1 MGGSI
6 NLLDYPAFSDLELH
20 AMYLSGDADAGNEL
34 VLRYRRLVKI
44 CIRPYF
50 LAGGDSEDLLQEG
63 MIGLLSA
70 IREYDP
76 DGGSSFRS
84 FAELCIRHRVISAA
98 RSASRQKHAPLNDG
112 LSLEQL
118 QSGES
123 QQVFEHVL
131 VPSAEELVLDRTSID
146 DFIAANSRFLSEFE
160 TDILTD
166 YLSGSSYAEMAQ
178 RAGRSEKSI
187 DNAIQRIRKK
197 LARHVSFPGDLS

>member
-1 MGGSI
+1 M
-6 NLLDYPAFSDLELH
+6 LDYPVLSDLELH
-20 AMYLSGDADAGNEL
+20 SLYLDGDTEAGNAL

-70 IREYDP
+70 IREFNP
-76 DGGSSFRS
+76 DSGSSFHS
-84 FAELCIRHRVISAA
+84 FAELCIRRRVISAA

-123 QQVFEHVL
+123 QHLLHQL
-131 VPSAEELVLDRTSID
+131 IARSPEELILDQAWADSFMAACSRYLS
-146 DFIAANSRFLSEFE
+146 DFENR
-160 TDILTD
+160 ILTD
-166 YLSGSSYAEMAQ
+166 FLNGLSYEEMA
-178 RAGRSEKSI
+178 RRSGRSAKSV
-187 DNAIQRIRKK
+187 DNAIQRIRRK
-197 LARHVSFPGDLS
+197 LARNIPNPGDFS

>member
-1 MGGSI
+1 
-6 NLLDYPAFSDLELH
+6 LPDYPALSDLQLQ
-20 AMYLSGDADAGNEL
+20 ARCLGGDTAAENAL
-34 VLRYRRLVKI
+34 VLRYRRLVEA

-98 RSASRQKHAPLNDG
+98 RSASRRKHAPLNDG

-118 QSGES
+118 QSGEA
-123 QQVFEHVL
+123 QQILERASA
-131 VPSAEELVLDRTSID
+131 PSAEELVIEKTWAD
-146 DFIAANSRFLSEFE
+146 DFIAANSHILSPLEAR
-160 TDILTD
+160 ILTD
-166 YLSGSSYAEMAQ
+166 YLDGLSYAEIAQ
-178 RAGRSEKSI
+178 RTDRSEKSI
-187 DNAIQRIRKK
+187 DNAIQRIRRKM
-197 LARHVSFPGDLS
+197 ARLHPTPGDLS

>member
-1 MGGSI
+1 M
-6 NLLDYPAFSDLELH
+6 LDYPAFSDLELH
-20 AMYLSGDADAGNEL
+20 AMYLSGDVNAGNEL

-84 FAELCIRHRVISAA
+84 FAELCIRRRVISAA

-131 VPSAEELVLDRTSID
+131 VPSAEELVLDKTWTD

-160 TDILTD
+160 ADILMD
-166 YLSGSSYAEMAQ
+166 YLSGSSYTEMAQ

-187 DNAIQRIRKK
+187 DNAVQRIRKK
-197 LARHVSFPGDLS
+197 LVRHVSFPGDLS

>member
-1 MGGSI
+1 MF
-6 NLLDYPAFSDLELH
+6 DYPSLSDLELH
-20 AMYLSGDADAGNEL
+20 TLYLSGDAAAGDAL

-70 IREYDP
+70 IREFDP
-76 DGGSSFRS
+76 DSASSFHS
-84 FAELCIRHRVISAA
+84 FAELCIRRRVISAA

-123 QQVFEHVL
+123 RQMLDSVC
-131 VPSAEELVLDRTSID
+131 VPSAEDHVLEKTRTED
-146 DFIAANSRFLSEFE
+146 LIAASSRFLSDFE
-160 TDILTD
+160 RNILMD
-166 YLSGSSYAEMAQ
+166 YLDGLSYGEMAQ
-178 RAGRSEKSI
+178 KRGRSEKSI
-187 DNAIQRIRKK
+187 DNAVQRIRKK
-197 LARHVSFPGDLS
+197 LARHLPFPGDFS

>member
-1 MGGSI
+1 MD
-6 NLLDYPAFSDLELH
+6 LLNYPDLSDSELH
-20 AMYLSGDADAGNEL
+20 SLYLSGDAEAGNAL
-34 VLRYRRLVKI
+34 VLRYRRLVKA
-44 CIRPYF
+44 CARPFF

-76 DGGSSFRS
+76 DGGSSFHS
-84 FAELCIRHRVISAA
+84 FAELCVRRRVISAA

-123 QQVFEHVL
+123 QHLFRQLIARSPEEHI
-131 VPSAEELVLDRTSID
+131 LDQAWADAFLTGC
-146 DFIAANSRFLSEFE
+146 SRYLSEYE
-160 TDILTD
+160 NSILMD
-166 YLSGSSYAEMAQ
+166 YLHGLSYAEMAK
-178 RAGRSEKSI
+178 ASGRSEKSI

-197 LARHVSFPGDLS
+197 LARHFPNTGDFS

>member
-1 MGGSI
+1 M
-6 NLLDYPAFSDLELH
+6 LDYPAFSDLELH

-84 FAELCIRHRVISAA
+84 FAELCIRRRVISAA

-131 VPSAEELVLDRTSID
+131 VPSAEELVLDKTWTD

-160 TDILTD
+160 ADILMD
-166 YLSGSSYAEMAQ
+166 YLSGSSYTEMAQ

-197 LARHVSFPGDLS
+197 LARHISFPGDHSF

>member
-1 MGGSI
+1 MT
-6 NLLDYPAFSDLELH
+6 LLDYPAFSDMELH
-20 AMYLSGDADAGNEL
+20 TMYLSGDVNAGNEL

-70 IREYDP
+70 IREYDS
-76 DGGSSFRS
+76 DGGSSFQF
-84 FAELCIRHRVISAA
+84 FAELCIRRRVISAA

-123 QQVFEHVL
+123 QQVFENVL

-160 TDILTD
+160 VDILMD
-166 YLSGSSYAEMAQ
+166 YLGGSS
-178 RAGRSEKSI
+178 
-187 DNAIQRIRKK
+187 
-197 LARHVSFPGDLS
+197 

>member
-1 MGGSI
+1 MA
-6 NLLDYPAFSDLELH
+6 LLDFPAFSDMELH
-20 AMYLSGDADAGNEL
+20 AMYLSGDVDAGNEL

-84 FAELCIRHRVISAA
+84 FAELCIRRRVISAA

-123 QQVFEHVL
+123 QQVFENVL

-160 TDILTD
+160 ADILMD
-166 YLSGSSYAEMAQ
+166 YLGGSSYAEMAQ

-197 LARHVSFPGDLS
+197 LARHISFPGDFS

>member
-1 MGGSI
+1 MA
-6 NLLDYPAFSDLELH
+6 LLDYPAFSDMELH
-20 AMYLSGDADAGNEL
+20 AMYLSGDVDAGNEL

-84 FAELCIRHRVISAA
+84 FAELCIRRRVISAA

-123 QQVFEHVL
+123 QQVFEHVF
-131 VPSAEELVLDRTSID
+131 VPSAEELVLDKTWTD

-160 TDILTD
+160 ADILMD
-166 YLSGSSYAEMAQ
+166 YLSGSSYSEMAQ